1 MIDVPTRAL
10 RERSEALLREGLLE
24 FVADGEAEWLRD
36 RRDLMWGM
44 APFHDCARRLGLD
57 PAEVFDTAAAAGPAS
72 LADDVREFG
81 RRTDVDGSSFGY
93 ELYDTPDGPAYRFM
107 QP

>member
-10 RERSEALLREGLLE
+10 RERSETMLREGLLE

-36 RRDLMWGM
+36 TRDLMWGL
-44 APFHDCARRLGLD
+44 APFLDCARRLGLD
-57 PAEVFDTAAAAGPAS
+57 PVEVFDTAAAEGPAS
-72 LADDVREFG
+72 LADVVRDFG
-81 RRTDVDGSSFGY
+81 RRTDVDERSFGY
-93 ELYDTPDGPAYRFM
+93 EVYDTPEGPAYRFT